1 MRVCWCACESDGIV
15 PLLNWTLNLSDEFNS
30 TRLDDAVK
38 AMMAVLPFHDEATF
52 RKQLREYWRENLGPT
67 AHNRTCKRAAT
78 HSTKATQLLS
88 CTQVPTDAAADDD
101 MPVSNT
107 SQSDDDG
114 IINEASVALAAA
126 AANNLNADHTLNYG
140 VAAMQAVIAET
151 VSTGGSPPT
160 GDVNDFNCQL
170 SEKVNENVDDVK
182 NDLFGKTD
190 HGSSKDLSPLQTMLS
205 DTAVKDNG
213 TQHVCTAR

>member
-1 MRVCWCACESDGIV
+1 M
-15 PLLNWTLNLSDEFNS
+15 NLSDEFNS
-30 TRLDDAVK
+30 TRLDGAVK
-38 AMMAVLPFHDEATF
+38 AMMTALPFHDEATF
-52 RKQLREYWRENLGPT
+52 RQQLREYWRENLGPT
-67 AHNRTCKRAAT
+67 AHTRACKRAAS
-78 HSTKATQLLS
+78 HSAKATQLLS

-126 AANNLNADHTLNYG
+126 AANNSNADNSNDYG

-151 VSTGGSPPT
+151 VSTG
-160 GDVNDFNCQL
+160 DVDDDGNNCQL
-170 SEKVNENVDDVK
+170 SEEENINVDETT

-190 HGSSKDLSPLQTMLS
+190 HGSSQGLSPLQMVTS
-205 DTAVKDNG
+205 DTAFKDNG
-213 TQHVCTAR
+213 TQHDCTATHTQTHVHVR